1 MRFSLCSTAVLLLV
15 ALTVVVSAAAPPP
28 GVVSGSM
35 KDASERPLAG
45 ARLRLETTVGRGVA
59 TTTADDQGWFTFS
72 EVPPGTYAVVGEK
85 EGFEPATASATVTAT
100 EGASVDLVLA
110 SALLVLEPLHV
121 VTKRLEEE
129 RIKIQP
135 RLGASTYEITTRAIE
150 TQPGGENNSLPRILL
165 QAPGVSQDSSSAGG
179 IHVREQMGNLQY
191 RINGIILPEG
201 ATLFGHSGGLSPRL
215 ASSVTLLT
223 GALPAEYGLRTTG
236 IFDIQTKS
244 GAFDQGGSVS
254 MYGGSHAWIQP
265 SVEYRGT
272 LGRFTYFVTG
282 DYLQNS
288 IGISPATPSGA
299 IHDDTRQGHGFGYF
313 EYLFDSTS
321 KVTATL
327 GSFVG
332 HFQIPN
338 RPGVSPRFT
347 VNGIAD
353 FNATRVDE
361 TQLEQNHF
369 AVLSYLKT
377 AGDLSLQA
385 STFARYSTM
394 SFRPDPVADL
404 LFNGIAQRVDRSSIA
419 TGLQLDGTY
428 RLAPAHTLHG
438 GVYFA
443 AERTSVQASSDVL
456 PAVDGVQT
464 SDQPFRIFDSR
475 GKTGFTYSVYL
486 QGTWR
491 ALPTVTI
498 TGGLRLDG
506 LEAFTS
512 EWQFSPRLNVAWE
525 ATPTTTVHAGYAR
538 YFTPPRQEF
547 VSTSSVARFAN
558 TTAESPV
565 QVNRPVRAER
575 AHYIDAGLTQQILPG
590 LKVGL
595 DGYYKQ
601 SLYHLDEGQFGA
613 PTFLTPFNYHHA
625 SNVGIELTTSYVA
638 GNFSGYGNLA
648 AAQQVAKGIVSAQA
662 LFSPDDLAYIHEH
675 YIVTDHSQLITA
687 SAGLS
692 YLWRRTRF
700 SLDLLVG
707 SGLRRT
713 VQHPNDASN
722 APYQQLD
729 FGVTHRFELPAFG
742 KMEARFDVINVL
754 GQDYL
759 LRDGTGVG
767 IFAKQ
772 FGPPR
777 GFFGGLKKEF

>member
-1 MRFSLCSTAVLLLV
+1 MRLPFRSTLVLLLV
-15 ALTVVVSAAAPPP
+15 ILTAVAAAAAVPP
-28 GVVSGSM
+28 GVVSGSV
-35 KDASERPLAG
+35 KDGAERPLAG
-45 ARLRLETTVGRGVA
+45 ARLRLQTMAGRVVA
-59 TTTADDQGWFTFS
+59 STTTDDEGRFTFRD
-72 EVPPGTYAVVGEK
+72 VPPGTYAVVGEK
-85 EGFEPATASATVTAT
+85 DGFEPMTGTAAVTAA
-100 EGASVDLVLA
+100 EGASVDLLA
-110 SALLVLEPLHV
+110 SPLMVLEPLHV
-121 VTKRLEEE
+121 VARRLEEE

-135 RLGASTYEITTRAIE
+135 RIGASTYEITTKAIE
-150 TQPGGENNSLPRILL
+150 TQPGGENNPMHRILL

-179 IHVREQMGNLQY
+179 VHVREQMGNLQY

-201 ATLFGHSGGLSPRL
+201 ATLFGHGGGLSPRL

-244 GAFDQGGSVS
+244 GAFDQGGYVS
-254 MYGGSHAWIQP
+254 MYGGSQSWLQP
-265 SVEYRGT
+265 SAEYRGT

-282 DYLQNS
+282 DYLENS
-288 IGISPATPSGA
+288 VGISSATPGRP

-321 KVTATL
+321 KVSAVV

-338 RPGVSPRFT
+338 RPFVSPSFT
-347 VNGIAD
+347 VNGVSD
-353 FNATRVDE
+353 FDSTRVDE
-361 TQLEQNHF
+361 TQREQNHF
-369 AVLSYLKT
+369 AVLSYFKT
-377 AGDLSLQA
+377 AGDLSVQA

-394 SFRPDPVADL
+394 AFRPDRLADL
-404 LFNGIAQRVDRSSIA
+404 MFNGIAQRVDRSSIA
-419 TGLQLDGTY
+419 TGLQVDSTY
-428 RLAPAHTLHG
+428 VLTPTHTLHG

-456 PAVDGVQT
+456 PAVDGVPT

-475 GKTGFTYSVYL
+475 GKTGYTYSVYL
-486 QGTWR
+486 QDAWR
-491 ALPTVTI
+491 VVPTVTI
-498 TGGLRLDG
+498 NGGLRLDG

-512 EWQFSPRLNVAWE
+512 EWQLSPRLNVAWE

-547 VSTSSVARFAN
+547 VSTASVGRFVG

-575 AHYIDAGLTQQILPG
+575 AHYLDAGITQQIIPD

-595 DGYYKQ
+595 DAYYKR

-625 SNVGIELTTSYVA
+625 SNVGIELSASYTA
-638 GNFSGYGNLA
+638 GGFSAYGNLA

-662 LFSPDDLAYIHEH
+662 LFNPDDLAYIHEH

-692 YLWRRTRF
+692 YLWRHTRF

-713 VQHPNDASN
+713 VRHPNDASN
-722 APYQQLD
+722 PPYQQLD
-729 FGVTHRFELPAFG
+729 FGIGHRFELPALG